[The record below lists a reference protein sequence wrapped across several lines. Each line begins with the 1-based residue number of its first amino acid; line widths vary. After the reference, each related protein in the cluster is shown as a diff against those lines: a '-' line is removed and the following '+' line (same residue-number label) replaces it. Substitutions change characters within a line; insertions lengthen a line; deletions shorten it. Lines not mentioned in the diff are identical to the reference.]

1 MSERRPELRLI
12 NVKPACENCHVR
24 RLCLPVSLESA
35 DLAELN
41 QLVERRGPIK
51 RGESIYQAGDT
62 FTSVYAIQGGAV
74 KTYGLTSDGQ
84 EQITGF
90 HLSGELVGLDAI
102 NTGLHPCHAV
112 ALENTWVCEIPYDR
126 LQQLNEQIPSLQ
138 REFVR
143 IMSRE
148 LVADQASLMMVGK
161 LSAEQRVMR
170 LLHNVFQRMRQRM
183 GNVDEIRL
191 PMTREDIANYV
202 GLTTE
207 TVSRVLAHLREQ
219 GILEINNRQVR
230 FLDMQAVCKLA
241 C

>member
-1 MSERRPELRLI
+1 MAERPPDLRLI

-24 RLCLPVSLESA
+24 RLCLPVALERN
-35 DLAELN
+35 DLAQLN

-51 RGESIYQAGDT
+51 RGDALYKSGDT

-74 KTYGLTSDGQ
+74 KTYGLTNDGQ
-84 EQITGF
+84 AQITGF
-90 HLSGELVGLDAI
+90 HLPGELVGLDAI
-102 NTGLHPCHAV
+102 NTGIHPCHAV
-112 ALENTWVCEIPYDR
+112 ALENTWVCEIPYGR
-126 LQQLNEQIPSLQ
+126 LQALNEHIPSLQ

-170 LLHNVFQRMRQRM
+170 LLNNVFQRMRIRL

-207 TVSRVLAHLREQ
+207 TVSRVLAHLKDQ
-219 GILEINNRQVR
+219 GVIELNNRQVR
-230 FLDMQAVCKLA
+230 FLDMQAVAHLA
-241 C
+241 G